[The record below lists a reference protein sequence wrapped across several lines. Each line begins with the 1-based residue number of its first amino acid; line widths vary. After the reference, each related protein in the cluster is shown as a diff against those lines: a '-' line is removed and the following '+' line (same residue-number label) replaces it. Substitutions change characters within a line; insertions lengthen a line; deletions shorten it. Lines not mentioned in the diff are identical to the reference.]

1 MNHNHHIHKRKYEK
15 NDMEPEEW
23 KAVSERSSS
32 TSSLTDSTVNHK
44 SDPVP
49 LLKYKNENPAD

>member
-1 MNHNHHIHKRKYEK
+1 
-15 NDMEPEEW
+15 MEPEEW

-49 LLKYKNENPAD
+49 LLKYKNENPAE